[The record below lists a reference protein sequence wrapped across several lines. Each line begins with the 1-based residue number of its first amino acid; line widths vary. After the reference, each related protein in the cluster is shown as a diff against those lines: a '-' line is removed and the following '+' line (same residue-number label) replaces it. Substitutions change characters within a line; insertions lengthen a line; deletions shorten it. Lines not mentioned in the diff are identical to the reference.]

1 MGEQI
6 KVEFGEQAEVPTT
19 VSQAMG
25 SFDYVTRKLWV
36 RVDELEAGTDPVAV
50 GGFILKDQPTLKIQQ
65 FKDDGFKWLDGW
77 IKGMESML
85 LVVKKSRDLLASQF
99 LTLQDTAKAASQ
111 GRLDAKKFKDA
122 LVKQTRDIE
131 ETLLTIEKQVGATVF
146 TGK

>member
-6 KVEFGEQAEVPTT
+6 KVEFGEQADVPTT

-50 GGFILKDQPTLKIQQ
+50 AGFILKDQPTLKIQQ
-65 FKDDGFKWLDGW
+65 FKDDGFKWLDSW

-85 LVVKKSRDLLASQF
+85 VIVKKSRDLLASKF
-99 LTLQDTAKAASQ
+99 SVLQSTAMAANQ

-131 ETLLTIEKQVGATVF
+131 ETLLQIEKEVAATVT